1 MSEHVELYTKGP
13 KQLFTGRG
21 GDYRNKNGNQGYTGP
36 NHQVHHVMPCGS
48 LTKSTEEFVESLDEP
63 GPARLAIERITVF
76 DVNAKTNLLGLPT
89 GPVYA
94 QKFGTPFSI
103 MPKVLKPIGAAN
115 PKVAS
120 CNLPVHLWNHP
131 KYSKE
136 AKADADDVWSELS
149 LKIEKHKPVSA
160 KNVGQAIQ
168 NISDVLRGKLTAPTR
183 KRTKEAWRS
192 GKKSAF
198 DII

>member
-1 MSEHVELYTKGP
+1 MSQHVELYTKGP

-21 GDYRNKNGNQGYTGP
+21 GDYRNKNGSQGYTGP
-36 NHQVHHVMPCGS
+36 NHQVHHVLPCGS
-48 LTKSTEEFVESLDEP
+48 LTKSTDEFIEGLDEP

-89 GPVYA
+89 APVYA

-103 MPKVLKPIGAAN
+103 TPKKPKPINVAN

-131 KYSKE
+131 QYSKE
-136 AKADADDVWSELS
+136 AKTRADKVWNNVN

-160 KNVGQAIQ
+160 SDVGQDLQ
-168 NISDVLRGKLTAPTR
+168 NISDYYRGKVTAPTR
-183 KRTKEAWRS
+183 KRTKEAWRG